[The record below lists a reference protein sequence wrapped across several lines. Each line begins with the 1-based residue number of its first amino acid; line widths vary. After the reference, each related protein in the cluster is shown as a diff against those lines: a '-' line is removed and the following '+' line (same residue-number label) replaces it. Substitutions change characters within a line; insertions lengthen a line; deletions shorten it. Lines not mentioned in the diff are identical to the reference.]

1 MNIHEYQGKQLLK
14 RYDVDVPIG
23 FVVFSVQEGFDLS
36 HELPEFPLVL
46 KAQIHSG
53 GRGKAGGI
61 KFVNNRAEYEEGLRE
76 LFQKQIFTTQSKGSG
91 KTPSAVL
98 IEKMC
103 QSVKDFYFGIV
114 VDRNRQEV
122 CVVLSGHGGVNIE
135 EKDYESEIKKVFVNV
150 DESINESQ
158 FTEVFDQ
165 MEFEPI
171 FRKKFYNLI
180 RNLYNAF
187 FELDAT
193 LIEINPLVQIDESNL
208 VALDSKWNFD
218 PNGLKRQPEI
228 LSMRD
233 TKEEESLEI
242 ESAKYN
248 LSYIKLDGNIGC
260 MVNGA
265 GLAMATMDII
275 KLMGGSPANFLDV
288 GGGASVEKVSKA
300 FEILVSNPTVK
311 VVLINIFGGIMRCDY
326 VAQGVVNAL
335 QNISNKVP
343 IVARIKGF
351 KEEEA
356 KRIIKESRLAMMFV
370 DDLEDAVNIAVRQA
384 KET

>member
-14 RYDVDVPIG
+14 RYDVDVPKG
-23 FVVFSVQEGFDLS
+23 LVVFSVQEGVDLS
-36 HELPEFPLVL
+36 DELPEFPLVL

-61 KFVNNRAEYEEGLRE
+61 KFVKNRAEYEEGLRE

-122 CVVLSGHGGVNIE
+122 CVVLSGHGGVNVE
-135 EKDYESEIKKVFVNV
+135 EKDYESGIKKVFVNV
-150 DESINESQ
+150 DEGINESQ

-165 MEFEPI
+165 MGFEPI

-300 FEILVSNPTVK
+300 FEILVSNPMVK

-384 KET
+384 KEI

>member
-1 MNIHEYQGKQLLK
+1 MNIHEYQGKQILK
-14 RYDVDVPIG
+14 RYDVDVPMG
-23 FVVFSVQEGFDLS
+23 FVVFSAQEGIDLRD
-36 HELPEFPLVL
+36 ELPEFPLVL

-61 KFVNNRAEYEEGLRE
+61 RFVKNRAEYEEGLRE
-76 LFQKQIFTTQSKGSG
+76 LFQKEIFTTQSKGSG

-98 IEKMC
+98 IEEMC
-103 QSVKDFYFGIV
+103 QSVKEFYFGIV
-114 VDRNRQEV
+114 VDRNCQDV
-122 CVVLSGHGGVNIE
+122 CVLLSGHGGANVE

-150 DESINESQ
+150 DDGISESQ
-158 FTEVFDQ
+158 LTEIFDQ
-165 MEFEPI
+165 MSFEPTL
-171 FRKKFYNLI
+171 RKKFYNLI

-233 TKEEESLEI
+233 TKEEEDLEI

-326 VAQGVVNAL
+326 VAQGVVNSL

-356 KRIIKESRLAMMFV
+356 KKIIKESRLAMMFV

>member
-14 RYDVDVPIG
+14 RYDVDVPMG
-23 FVVFSVQEGFDLS
+23 LVVFSAQEGIDLS
-36 HELPEFPLVL
+36 DELLEFPLVL

-61 KFVNNRAEYEEGLRE
+61 KFVKNRAEYEEGLRE
-76 LFQKQIFTTQSKGSG
+76 LFQKEIFTRQSRGSG

-98 IEKMC
+98 IEEMC

-114 VDRNRQEV
+114 LDRNCQKV
-122 CVVLSGHGGVNIE
+122 CVILSSHGGVNVE

-150 DESINESQ
+150 DDGINEFL

-165 MEFEPI
+165 MGFEPI

-193 LIEINPLVQIDESNL
+193 LIEINPLVQLDESNL
-208 VALDSKWNFD
+208 IALDSKWNFD
-218 PNGLKRQPEI
+218 PNGLKRQPDI

-233 TKEEESLEI
+233 TEEEEGLEI

-326 VAQGVVNAL
+326 VAQGVVNSL

-356 KRIIKESRLAMMFV
+356 KKIIKESRLAMMFV

-384 KET
+384 KGT

>member
-14 RYDVDVPIG
+14 RYDVDVPMG
-23 FVVFSVQEGFDLS
+23 LVVFTAQEGVELS
-36 HELPEFPLVL
+36 DELPEFPLVL

-61 KFVNNRAEYEEGLRE
+61 KFVKNRAEYEESLRE
-76 LFQKQIFTTQSKGSG
+76 LFQKQIFTAQSKGSG

-98 IEKMC
+98 IEEMC
-103 QSVKDFYFGIV
+103 QSVRDFYFGIV
-114 VDRNRQEV
+114 VDRNCQEV
-122 CVVLSGHGGVNIE
+122 CVVLSGHGGVNVE
-135 EKDYESEIKKVFVNV
+135 EKDYESEIMKVFVNV
-150 DESINESQ
+150 NEGINESQ
-158 FTEVFDQ
+158 FTEIFDQ
-165 MEFEPI
+165 MGFEPI
-171 FRKKFYNLI
+171 LRKKFYNLI

-218 PNGLKRQPEI
+218 PNGMRRQPEI

-233 TKEEESLEI
+233 PKEEEGLEI

-384 KET
+384 KEI

>member
-14 RYDVDVPIG
+14 RYDVDVPRG
-23 FVVFSVQEGFDLS
+23 LVVFSVQEGVDLS
-36 HELPEFPLVL
+36 DELPEFPLVL

-61 KFVNNRAEYEEGLRE
+61 KFVKNRAEYEEGLRE

-91 KTPSAVL
+91 KTSSAVL

-122 CVVLSGHGGVNIE
+122 CVVLSSHGGVNVE
-135 EKDYESEIKKVFVNV
+135 EKDYESGIKKVFVNV
-150 DESINESQ
+150 DEGINESQ

-165 MEFEPI
+165 MGFEPI
-171 FRKKFYNLI
+171 FRKKFYNII

-208 VALDSKWNFD
+208 VALDSKWSFD

-275 KLMGGSPANFLDV
+275 KLMGGNPANFLDV

-384 KET
+384 KEI

>member
-14 RYDVDVPIG
+14 RYDVNVPMG
-23 FVVFSVQEGFDLS
+23 LVVFSAQEGIDLS
-36 HELPEFPLVL
+36 DELPEFPLVL

-61 KFVNNRAEYEEGLRE
+61 KFVKNRAEYEERLRE
-76 LFQKQIFTTQSKGSG
+76 LFQKQIFTRQSKGTG

-98 IEKMC
+98 IEEMC
-103 QSVKDFYFGIV
+103 QSVKDFYFGII
-114 VDRNRQEV
+114 VDRNCQKI
-122 CVVLSGHGGVNIE
+122 CVVLSSHGGVNVE

-150 DESINESQ
+150 DDGINESQ
-158 FTEVFDQ
+158 FTETFDQ
-165 MEFEPI
+165 MGLEPI
-171 FRKKFYNLI
+171 LKKKFYNLI

-193 LIEINPLVQIDESNL
+193 LIEINPLVQMDESNL
-208 VALDSKWNFD
+208 IALDSKWNFD
-218 PNGLKRQPEI
+218 PNGLKRQPDI

-233 TKEEESLEI
+233 PKEEEGLEI

-300 FEILVSNPTVK
+300 FEILVSNLTVK

>member
-14 RYDVDVPIG
+14 RYDVDVPRG
-23 FVVFSVQEGFDLS
+23 VVVFSVQEGVDLRV
-36 HELPEFPLVL
+36 ELPEFPLVL

-61 KFVNNRAEYEEGLRE
+61 KFVKNRTEYEEGLRE
-76 LFQKQIFTTQSKGSG
+76 LFQKKIFTMQSKGSG

-98 IEKMC
+98 IEEMC

-114 VDRNRQEV
+114 IDRNCQEV
-122 CVVLSGHGGVNIE
+122 CVVLSGCGGVNVE

-150 DESINESQ
+150 DDGIKESQ
-158 FTEVFDQ
+158 FTKIFDQ
-165 MEFEPI
+165 MGVEPTL
-171 FRKKFYNLI
+171 RNKFYYLI

-187 FELDAT
+187 FELDAN

-208 VALDSKWNFD
+208 IALDSKWNFD
-218 PNGLKRQPEI
+218 PNGLKRQPDI
-228 LSMRD
+228 LSLRD
-233 TKEEESLEI
+233 TKEEDGLEI

-288 GGGASVEKVSKA
+288 GGGASIEKVSKA

-335 QNISNKVP
+335 QNISNKVS

-356 KRIIKESRLAMMFV
+356 KRIIKESRLALMFV

>member
-14 RYDVDVPIG
+14 RYDVNVPMG
-23 FVVFSVQEGFDLS
+23 LVVFSAQEGIDLS
-36 HELPEFPLVL
+36 DELPEFPLVL

-61 KFVNNRAEYEEGLRE
+61 KFVKNRAEYEERLRE
-76 LFQKQIFTTQSKGSG
+76 LFQKQIFTRQSKGTG

-98 IEKMC
+98 IEEMC
-103 QSVKDFYFGIV
+103 QSVKDFYFGII
-114 VDRNRQEV
+114 VDRNCQKI
-122 CVVLSGHGGVNIE
+122 CVVLSSHGGVNVE

-150 DESINESQ
+150 DDGINESQ
-158 FTEVFDQ
+158 FTETFDQ
-165 MEFEPI
+165 MGLEPI
-171 FRKKFYNLI
+171 LKKKFYNLI

-208 VALDSKWNFD
+208 IALDSKWNFD
-218 PNGLKRQPEI
+218 PNGLKRQPDI

-233 TKEEESLEI
+233 PKEEEGLEI

-300 FEILVSNPTVK
+300 FEILVSNLTVK

-370 DDLEDAVNIAVRQA
+370 DDLEEAVNIAVRQA

>member
-14 RYDVDVPIG
+14 RYDVDVPMG
-23 FVVFSVQEGFDLS
+23 LVVFSDQEGIGLS
-36 HELPEFPLVL
+36 DELPGFPLVL

-61 KFVNNRAEYEEGLRE
+61 KFVKNRSEYEEGLRD
-76 LFQKQIFTTQSKGSG
+76 LFQKRIFTGQSKGTG

-98 IEKMC
+98 IEEMC
-103 QSVKDFYFGIV
+103 QSVKEFYFGIV
-114 VDRNRQEV
+114 VDRNCQKV
-122 CVVLSGHGGVNIE
+122 CVVLSSHGGVDVE
-135 EKDYESEIKKVFVNV
+135 EKDYENEIKKVSVNV
-150 DESINESQ
+150 DDGINESQ
-158 FTEVFDQ
+158 FTEIFDQ
-165 MEFEPI
+165 MGFEPI
-171 FRKKFYNLI
+171 LRKKFYNLI

-208 VALDSKWNFD
+208 IALDSKWNFD
-218 PNGLKRQPEI
+218 PNGLKRQPDI

-233 TKEEESLEI
+233 TKEEEVLEI

-300 FEILVSNPTVK
+300 FEILVSNSTVK

-384 KET
+384 KEN

>member
-14 RYDVDVPIG
+14 RYDVDVPTG
-23 FVVFSVQEGFDLS
+23 LVVFSAQEGVDLS
-36 HELPEFPLVL
+36 DELLEFPLVL

-61 KFVNNRAEYEEGLRE
+61 KFVKNRAEYEEGLRR
-76 LFQKQIFTTQSKGSG
+76 LFQKQIFTIQSKGSG

-98 IEKMC
+98 IEEVC
-103 QSVKDFYFGIV
+103 QSVKEFYFGIV
-114 VDRNRQEV
+114 VDRNCQEV
-122 CVVLSGHGGVNIE
+122 CVVLSGHGGINVE

-150 DESINESQ
+150 DVGISESQ
-158 FTEVFDQ
+158 FTEIFDQ
-165 MEFEPI
+165 MGFELI
-171 FRKKFYNLI
+171 LRKKFYNLI

-233 TKEEESLEI
+233 AKEEEGLEI
-242 ESAKYN
+242 ESAKYS

-300 FEILVSNPTVK
+300 FEILVSNSTVK

-356 KRIIKESRLAMMFV
+356 KSIIKESRLAMMFV
-370 DDLEDAVNIAVRQA
+370 DDLEDAVNIAVREA

>member
-208 VALDSKWNFD
+208 IALDSKWNFD

-384 KET
+384 KEI

>member
-14 RYDVDVPIG
+14 RYDVDVPMG
-23 FVVFSVQEGFDLS
+23 LVVFSAQEGIDLS
-36 HELPEFPLVL
+36 DELPEFPLVL

-61 KFVNNRAEYEEGLRE
+61 KFVKNRAEYQEGLRE
-76 LFQKQIFTTQSKGSG
+76 LFQKQIFTRQSKGSG

-98 IEKMC
+98 IEEMC

-114 VDRNRQEV
+114 VDRNCQKI
-122 CVVLSGHGGVNIE
+122 CVVLSSHGGVNVE

-150 DESINESQ
+150 DDGINESQ
-158 FTEVFDQ
+158 FTETFDQ
-165 MEFEPI
+165 MGLEPI
-171 FRKKFYNLI
+171 LRKKFYNLI

-193 LIEINPLVQIDESNL
+193 LIEINPLVQIDEGNL
-208 VALDSKWNFD
+208 IALDSKWNFD
-218 PNGLKRQPEI
+218 PNGLKRQPDI

-233 TKEEESLEI
+233 PKEEEGLEI

-343 IVARIKGF
+343 IVAKIKGF

-370 DDLEDAVNIAVRQA
+370 DDLEDAVNIAVRQT

>member
-335 QNISNKVP
+335 QNISNKVQ

-384 KET
+384 KEI

>member
-14 RYDVDVPIG
+14 RYDVDVPKG
-23 FVVFSVQEGFDLS
+23 LVVFSVQEGVNLS
-36 HELPEFPLVL
+36 DELLEFPLVL

-61 KFVNNRAEYEEGLRE
+61 KFVKNRTEYEEGLRE

-114 VDRNRQEV
+114 VERNRQKV
-122 CVVLSGHGGVNIE
+122 CVVLSGHGGVNVE
-135 EKDYESEIKKVFVNV
+135 EKDYESGIKKVFVNV
-150 DESINESQ
+150 DEGVNESQ

-165 MEFEPI
+165 MGFEPI

-300 FEILVSNPTVK
+300 FEILVSNPMVK

-384 KET
+384 KEI

>member
-14 RYDVDVPIG
+14 RYDVDVPMG
-23 FVVFSVQEGFDLS
+23 LVVFSAQEGIDLS
-36 HELPEFPLVL
+36 DELPEFPLVL

-53 GRGKAGGI
+53 GRGKVGGI
-61 KFVNNRAEYEEGLRE
+61 KFVKNRAEYQEGLRE
-76 LFQKQIFTTQSKGSG
+76 LFQKQIVTRQSKGSS
-91 KTPSAVL
+91 KTPNAVL
-98 IEKMC
+98 IEEMC

-114 VDRNRQEV
+114 VDRNCQKI
-122 CVVLSGHGGVNIE
+122 CVVLSSHGGVNVE

-150 DESINESQ
+150 DDGINESQ
-158 FTEVFDQ
+158 FTETFDQ
-165 MEFEPI
+165 MGLEPI
-171 FRKKFYNLI
+171 LRKKFYNLI

-208 VALDSKWNFD
+208 IALDSKWNFD
-218 PNGLKRQPEI
+218 PNGLKRQPDI

-233 TKEEESLEI
+233 TKEEEGLEI

-300 FEILVSNPTVK
+300 FEILVSNPRVK

-326 VAQGVVNAL
+326 VAQGVVNSL

-343 IVARIKGF
+343 IVVRIKGF

-384 KET
+384 KEI

>member
-14 RYDVDVPIG
+14 RYDVDVPMG
-23 FVVFSVQEGFDLS
+23 LVVFSAQEGIDLS
-36 HELPEFPLVL
+36 DELPEFPLVL

-61 KFVNNRAEYEEGLRE
+61 KFVKNRAEYEERLRE
-76 LFQKQIFTTQSKGSG
+76 LFQKQIFTRQSKGTG

-98 IEKMC
+98 IEEMC

-114 VDRNRQEV
+114 VDRNCQKI
-122 CVVLSGHGGVNIE
+122 CVVLSSHGGVNVE

-150 DESINESQ
+150 DDGINESQ
-158 FTEVFDQ
+158 FTETFDQ
-165 MEFEPI
+165 MGLEPI
-171 FRKKFYNLI
+171 LRKKFYNLI

-208 VALDSKWNFD
+208 IALDSKWNFD
-218 PNGLKRQPEI
+218 PNGLKRQPDI

-233 TKEEESLEI
+233 PKEEEGLEI

-300 FEILVSNPTVK
+300 FEILVSNLTVK

-370 DDLEDAVNIAVRQA
+370 DDLEEAVNIAVRQA

>member
-14 RYDVDVPIG
+14 RYDVDVPKG
-23 FVVFSVQEGFDLS
+23 LVVFSAQEGVDLS
-36 HELPEFPLVL
+36 DELPEFPLVL

-61 KFVNNRAEYEEGLRE
+61 KFVKNRAEYEEGLRR

-98 IEKMC
+98 IEEMC
-103 QSVKDFYFGIV
+103 QSIKDFYFGIV
-114 VDRNRQEV
+114 VDRNCQEV
-122 CVVLSGHGGVNIE
+122 CVVLSGHGGVNVE

-150 DESINESQ
+150 DDGINESQ
-158 FTEVFDQ
+158 FTEIFDQ
-165 MEFEPI
+165 MGFEPI
-171 FRKKFYNLI
+171 LRKKFYNLI

-233 TKEEESLEI
+233 AKEEEGLEI

-326 VAQGVVNAL
+326 VAQGVVNSL

-356 KRIIKESRLAMMFV
+356 KKIIKESRLAMMFV

>member
-14 RYDVDVPIG
+14 RYDVDVPSG
-23 FVVFSVQEGFDLS
+23 LVVFSVQEGVDLS
-36 HELPEFPLVL
+36 DELPEFPLVL

-61 KFVNNRAEYEEGLRE
+61 KFVKNRAEYEEGLRE
-76 LFQKQIFTTQSKGSG
+76 LFHKQIFTTQSKGSG
-91 KTPSAVL
+91 KTSSAVL

-122 CVVLSGHGGVNIE
+122 CVVLSSHGGVNVE
-135 EKDYESEIKKVFVNV
+135 EKDYESGIKKVFVNV
-150 DESINESQ
+150 DEGINESQ

-165 MEFEPI
+165 MGFEPI
-171 FRKKFYNLI
+171 FRKKFYNII

-208 VALDSKWNFD
+208 VALDSKWSFD

-248 LSYIKLDGNIGC
+248 LSYIKLDGTIGC

-275 KLMGGSPANFLDV
+275 KLMGGNPANFLDV

-384 KET
+384 KEI

>member
-1 MNIHEYQGKQLLK
+1 MNIHEHQGKQLLK
-14 RYDVDVPIG
+14 RYDVDVPNG
-23 FVVFSVQEGFDLS
+23 LVVFSAQEGIDLRE
-36 HELPEFPLVL
+36 ELPKFPLVL

-61 KFVNNRAEYEEGLRE
+61 KFVKNQVEYEKGLRE
-76 LFQKQIFTTQSKGSG
+76 LFQKQIFTIQSKGAG

-98 IEKMC
+98 IEEMC
-103 QSVKDFYFGIV
+103 ASVKEFYFGIV
-114 VDRNRQEV
+114 VDRNCQKV
-122 CVVLSGHGGVNIE
+122 CVVLSGHGGVNVE
-135 EKDYESEIKKVFVNV
+135 ENDYESEIKKVFVNV
-150 DESINESQ
+150 DDGINESQ
-158 FTEVFDQ
+158 FTEIFDQ
-165 MEFEPI
+165 MGFEPI
-171 FRKKFYNLI
+171 LRKKFYNLI

-208 VALDSKWNFD
+208 AALDSKWNFD
-218 PNGLKRQPEI
+218 PNGLRRQPEI

-233 TKEEESLEI
+233 AKEEEGLEI

-311 VVLINIFGGIMRCDY
+311 VVLINIFGGIMRCD
-326 VAQGVVNAL
+326 VLAQGVVDAAKQVNL
-335 QNISNKVP
+335 SVP
-343 IVARIKGF
+343 LVV
-351 KEEEA
+351 
-356 KRIIKESRLAMMFV
+356 RLAGTNFKKGKEIL
-370 DDLEDAVNIAVRQA
+370 DNSNLKILSASDLNDAA
-384 KET
+384 KKIIEAIK

>member
-14 RYDVDVPIG
+14 RYDVDVPSG
-23 FVVFSVQEGFDLS
+23 LVVFSVQEGVDLS
-36 HELPEFPLVL
+36 DELPEFPLVL

-61 KFVNNRAEYEEGLRE
+61 KFVKNRAEYEEGLRE
-76 LFQKQIFTTQSKGSG
+76 LFHKQIFTTQSKGSG
-91 KTPSAVL
+91 KTSSAVL

-122 CVVLSGHGGVNIE
+122 CVVLSSHGGVNVE
-135 EKDYESEIKKVFVNV
+135 EKDYESGIKKVFVNV
-150 DESINESQ
+150 DEGINESQ
-158 FTEVFDQ
+158 FTEAFDQ
-165 MEFEPI
+165 MGFEPI
-171 FRKKFYNLI
+171 FRKKFYNII

-208 VALDSKWNFD
+208 VALDSKWSFD

-275 KLMGGSPANFLDV
+275 KLMGGNPANFLDV

-311 VVLINIFGGIMRCDY
+311 VVLINIFGGIMRCEY

-335 QNISNKVP
+335 QNISNKVQ

-384 KET
+384 KEI

>member
-14 RYDVDVPIG
+14 RYDVDVPRG
-23 FVVFSVQEGFDLS
+23 LVVFSVQEGVDLS
-36 HELPEFPLVL
+36 DELPEFPLVL

-61 KFVNNRAEYEEGLRE
+61 KFVKNRAEYEEGLRE

-114 VDRNRQEV
+114 VERNRQKV
-122 CVVLSGHGGVNIE
+122 CVVLSGHGGVNVE
-135 EKDYESEIKKVFVNV
+135 EKDYESGIKKVFVNV
-150 DESINESQ
+150 DEGVNESQ

-165 MEFEPI
+165 MGFEPI

-275 KLMGGSPANFLDV
+275 KLMGGNPANFLDV

-300 FEILVSNPTVK
+300 FEILVSNPMVK

-384 KET
+384 KEI

>member
-14 RYDVDVPIG
+14 RYDVDVPKG
-23 FVVFSVQEGFDLS
+23 LVVFSVQEGVNLS
-36 HELPEFPLVL
+36 DELLEFPLVL

-61 KFVNNRAEYEEGLRE
+61 KFVKNRTEYEEGLRE

-114 VDRNRQEV
+114 VERNRQKV
-122 CVVLSGHGGVNIE
+122 CVVLSGHGGVNVE
-135 EKDYESEIKKVFVNV
+135 EKDYESGIKKVFVNV
-150 DESINESQ
+150 DEGVNESQ

-165 MEFEPI
+165 MGFEPI

-275 KLMGGSPANFLDV
+275 KLMGGNPANFLDV

-384 KET
+384 KEI

>member
-14 RYDVDVPIG
+14 RYDVDVPMG
-23 FVVFSVQEGFDLS
+23 LVVFSVQEGIDLS
-36 HELPEFPLVL
+36 DELPEFPLVL

-61 KFVNNRAEYEEGLRE
+61 KFVKNRAEYQQGLRE
-76 LFQKQIFTTQSKGSG
+76 LFQKQIVTRQGKGSG
-91 KTPSAVL
+91 KTPNAVL
-98 IEKMC
+98 IEEMC

-114 VDRNRQEV
+114 VDRNCQKI
-122 CVVLSGHGGVNIE
+122 CVVLSSHGGVNVE

-150 DESINESQ
+150 DDGINESQ
-158 FTEVFDQ
+158 FTETFDQ
-165 MEFEPI
+165 MGLEPI
-171 FRKKFYNLI
+171 LRKKFYNLI

-208 VALDSKWNFD
+208 IALDSKWNFD
-218 PNGLKRQPEI
+218 PNGLKRQPDI

-233 TKEEESLEI
+233 PKEEEGLEI

>member
-14 RYDVDVPIG
+14 RYDVDVPTG
-23 FVVFSVQEGFDLS
+23 LVVFSAQEGIDLS
-36 HELPEFPLVL
+36 GELPEFPLVL

-61 KFVNNRAEYEEGLRE
+61 KFVKNRAEYEEGLRR
-76 LFQKQIFTTQSKGSG
+76 LFQKQIFTAQSKGFG

-98 IEKMC
+98 IEEMC
-103 QSVKDFYFGIV
+103 QSVKEFYFGIV
-114 VDRNRQEV
+114 VDRNCQEL
-122 CVVLSGHGGVNIE
+122 CVILSGHGGVNVE

-150 DESINESQ
+150 DDGISESQ
-158 FTEVFDQ
+158 FTGIFDQ
-165 MEFEPI
+165 MGFEPI
-171 FRKKFYNLI
+171 VKKKFYNLI

-233 TKEEESLEI
+233 AKEEEDLEI

-300 FEILVSNPTVK
+300 FEILVSNSTVK

-356 KRIIKESRLAMMFV
+356 KSIIKESRLTMMFV

>member
-14 RYDVDVPIG
+14 RYDVNVPMG
-23 FVVFSVQEGFDLS
+23 LVVFSAQEGIDLS
-36 HELPEFPLVL
+36 DELPEFPLVL

-61 KFVNNRAEYEEGLRE
+61 KFVKNRAEYQQGLRE
-76 LFQKQIFTTQSKGSG
+76 LFQKQIVTRQGKGSG
-91 KTPSAVL
+91 KTPNAVL
-98 IEKMC
+98 IEEMC

-114 VDRNRQEV
+114 VDRNCQKI
-122 CVVLSGHGGVNIE
+122 CVVLSSHGGVNVE

-150 DESINESQ
+150 DDGINESQ
-158 FTEVFDQ
+158 FTETFDQ
-165 MEFEPI
+165 MGLEPI
-171 FRKKFYNLI
+171 LRKKFYNLI

-208 VALDSKWNFD
+208 IALDSKWNFD
-218 PNGLKRQPEI
+218 PNGLKRQPDI

-233 TKEEESLEI
+233 PKEEEGLEI

-300 FEILVSNPTVK
+300 FEILVSNLTVK

>member
-14 RYDVDVPIG
+14 RYDVDVPKG
-23 FVVFSVQEGFDLS
+23 LVVFSVQEGVDLS
-36 HELPEFPLVL
+36 DELPEFPLVL

-61 KFVNNRAEYEEGLRE
+61 KFVKNRAEYEEGLRE

-91 KTPSAVL
+91 KTSSAVL

-122 CVVLSGHGGVNIE
+122 CVVLSSHGGVNVE
-135 EKDYESEIKKVFVNV
+135 EKDYESGIKKVFVNV
-150 DESINESQ
+150 DEGINESQ

-165 MEFEPI
+165 MGFKPI
-171 FRKKFYNLI
+171 LRKKFYNLI

-193 LIEINPLVQIDESNL
+193 LIEINPLIQIDESNL

-275 KLMGGSPANFLDV
+275 KLMGGNPANFLDV

-384 KET
+384 KEN

>member
-14 RYDVDVPIG
+14 RYDVDVPKG
-23 FVVFSVQEGFDLS
+23 LVVFSVQEGVDLS
-36 HELPEFPLVL
+36 DELPEFPLVL

-61 KFVNNRAEYEEGLRE
+61 KFVKNRAEYEEGLRE

-98 IEKMC
+98 IETMC

-122 CVVLSGHGGVNIE
+122 CVVLSGHGGVNVE

-150 DESINESQ
+150 DVGVNETQ

-165 MEFEPI
+165 MGFEPI

-193 LIEINPLVQIDESNL
+193 LIEINPLIQIDESNL

-288 GGGASVEKVSKA
+288 GGGATEEKVCTA
-300 FEILVSNPTVK
+300 IEILVSNTTVK

-384 KET
+384 KEI

>member
-14 RYDVDVPIG
+14 RYDVDVPRG
-23 FVVFSVQEGFDLS
+23 LVVFSVQEGVDLS
-36 HELPEFPLVL
+36 DELPEFPLVL

-61 KFVNNRAEYEEGLRE
+61 KFVKNRAEYEEGLRE

-91 KTPSAVL
+91 KTSSAVL

-122 CVVLSGHGGVNIE
+122 CVVLSSHGGVNVE
-135 EKDYESEIKKVFVNV
+135 EKDYESGIKKVFVNV
-150 DESINESQ
+150 DEGINESQ

-165 MEFEPI
+165 MGFKPI
-171 FRKKFYNLI
+171 LRKKFYNLI

-193 LIEINPLVQIDESNL
+193 LIEINPLIQIDESNL

-275 KLMGGSPANFLDV
+275 KLMGGNPANFLDV

-335 QNISNKVP
+335 QNITNKVP

-356 KRIIKESRLAMMFV
+356 KTIIKESRLAMMFV

-384 KET
+384 KEI

>member
-14 RYDVDVPIG
+14 RYDVDVPMG
-23 FVVFSVQEGFDLS
+23 LVVFSAQEGIDLS
-36 HELPEFPLVL
+36 DELPEFPLVL

-53 GRGKAGGI
+53 GRGKVGGI
-61 KFVNNRAEYEEGLRE
+61 KFVKNRAEYQQGLRE
-76 LFQKQIFTTQSKGSG
+76 LFQKQIVTRQSKGSG
-91 KTPSAVL
+91 KTPNAVL
-98 IEKMC
+98 IEEMC

-114 VDRNRQEV
+114 VDRNCQKI
-122 CVVLSGHGGVNIE
+122 CVVLSSHGGVNVE

-150 DESINESQ
+150 DDGINESQ
-158 FTEVFDQ
+158 FTETFDQ
-165 MEFEPI
+165 MGLEPI
-171 FRKKFYNLI
+171 LRKKFYNLI

-208 VALDSKWNFD
+208 IALDSKWNFD
-218 PNGLKRQPEI
+218 PNGLKRQPDI

-233 TKEEESLEI
+233 PKEEEGLEI

-300 FEILVSNPTVK
+300 FEILVSNLTVK

>member
-1 MNIHEYQGKQLLK
+1 MNIHEYQGKQILK
-14 RYDVDVPIG
+14 RYDVDVPVG
-23 FVVFSVQEGFDLS
+23 QTVFSIQEGIDLN
-36 HELPEFPLVL
+36 EKLPKFPLVL

-53 GRGKAGGI
+53 GRGNAGGI
-61 KFVNNRAEYEEGLRE
+61 KFVNSRPEYESSLQE
-76 LFQKQIFTTQSKGSG
+76 LFEKKIFTKQSRGEGRTSR
-91 KTPSAVL
+91 AVL
-98 IEKMC
+98 IEERC
-103 QSVKDFYFGIV
+103 QSIRDFYFGII
-114 VDRNRQEV
+114 VDRNLQKV
-122 CVVLSGHGGVNIE
+122 CILLSDRGGVNIE
-135 EKDYESEIKKVFVNV
+135 ETVYQSEIKKIFINCDEGV
-150 DESINESQ
+150 DESRFSA
-158 FTEVFDQ
+158 VFDQ
-165 MEFEPI
+165 LGLELLI
-171 FRKKFYNLI
+171 RKKFSNLI

-193 LIEINPLVQIDESNL
+193 MIEINPLVQIDESNL
-208 VALDSKWNFD
+208 IALDSKWNFD
-218 PNGLKRQPEI
+218 PNGLKRQPDI

-233 TKEEESLEI
+233 TKEEEILEI

-275 KLMGGSPANFLDV
+275 KLMGGNPANFLDV

-335 QNISNKVP
+335 QNISEKVP
-343 IVARIKGF
+343 IIARIKGF
-351 KEEEA
+351 KEDEA
-356 KRIIKESRLAMMFV
+356 KRIIKESRLAMIFV
-370 DDLEDAVNIAVRQA
+370 DDLEDAVNVAVRQA
-384 KET
+384 QDN

>member
-14 RYDVDVPIG
+14 RYDVDVPRG
-23 FVVFSVQEGFDLS
+23 LVVFSVQEGVDLS
-36 HELPEFPLVL
+36 DELPEFPLVL

-61 KFVNNRAEYEEGLRE
+61 KFVKNRAEYEEGLRE

-98 IEKMC
+98 IEEMC

-114 VDRNRQEV
+114 VDRNCQEV
-122 CVVLSGHGGVNIE
+122 CVVLSGHGGVNVE

-150 DESINESQ
+150 DDGINESQ
-158 FTEVFDQ
+158 FTEIFDQ
-165 MEFEPI
+165 MGFEPI
-171 FRKKFYNLI
+171 LRKKFYNLI

-208 VALDSKWNFD
+208 IALDSKWNFD
-218 PNGLKRQPEI
+218 PNGLKRQPDI

-384 KET
+384 KEI

>member
-14 RYDVDVPIG
+14 RYDVDVPKG
-23 FVVFSVQEGFDLS
+23 LVVFSVQEGVDLS
-36 HELPEFPLVL
+36 DELPEFPLVL

-61 KFVNNRAEYEEGLRE
+61 KFVKNRAEYEEGLRE

-122 CVVLSGHGGVNIE
+122 CVVLSGHGGVNVE
-135 EKDYESEIKKVFVNV
+135 EKDYESGIKKVFVNV
-150 DESINESQ
+150 DEGINESQ

-165 MEFEPI
+165 MGFKPI
-171 FRKKFYNLI
+171 LRKKFYNLI

-193 LIEINPLVQIDESNL
+193 LIEINPLIQIDESNL

-218 PNGLKRQPEI
+218 PNGMRRQPEI

-233 TKEEESLEI
+233 PKEEEGLEI

-335 QNISNKVP
+335 QNISNKIP

-370 DDLEDAVNIAVRQA
+370 DDLEDAVNIAIRQA
-384 KET
+384 KEN